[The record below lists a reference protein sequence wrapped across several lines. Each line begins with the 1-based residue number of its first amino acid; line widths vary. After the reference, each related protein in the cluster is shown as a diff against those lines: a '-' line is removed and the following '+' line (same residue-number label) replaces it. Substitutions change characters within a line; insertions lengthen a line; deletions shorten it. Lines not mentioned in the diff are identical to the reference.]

1 MPARKHKPIDSASA
15 AVRADRCLSALLS
28 QTLVAFTLE
37 FDNEFERR
45 MQQANYPGALLSLVV
60 WSNLIRFLSAGNLSV
75 RQLAEQALAS
85 DTQLKFS
92 LGCLER
98 WGYVALR
105 PDASD
110 DRPIAKRVHRRSG
123 RLLRDGWG
131 SGRGIRSGWLV
142 RLTEKGRAAAQI
154 WPTLFDEIEARWRAR
169 FGAERLANLREALP
183 AIIEQLDLELPQAL
197 PFHWLEDYSYA
208 KLRERRTAGDS
219 LPALLSQLLLAF
231 RIEFEQSS
239 RVPLALCANT
249 LRVLGETP
257 VPLADIPRLTGA
269 SPETADIGWFAK
281 RFVIIQPEPNAKR
294 GKAARLSPLGLK
306 VQQAYSKLT
315 RQIEARWQ
323 ERFGKEKIQRLRD
336 CLSELFVLQNGDHL
350 RISEGLVPAAGT
362 VRAGTQAPA
371 LGRRDLG
378 PAARQRMRDMAAQTA
393 LFVRDPA
400 NSLPHYPMWDMNR
413 GFGP

>member
-1 MPARKHKPIDSASA
+1 MPAREQKPIDSASSVVA
-15 AVRADRCLSALLS
+15 GGRCLSALLS

-45 MQQANYPGALLSLVV
+45 MQRANYPGALLSLVV
-60 WSNLIRFLSAGNLSV
+60 WSNLIRFLSAGDLSV
-75 RQLAEQALAS
+75 RQLAEQALAP
-85 DTQLKFS
+85 DTQLKFG

-98 WGYVALR
+98 WGYVVLR
-105 PDASD
+105 PDSGD
-110 DRPIAKRVHRRSG
+110 ERPVAKQVHHRSG

-154 WPTLFDEIEARWRAR
+154 WPALFDEIEARWRKR
-169 FGAERLANLREALP
+169 FGADRVANLREALS
-183 AIIEQLDLELPQAL
+183 AIAEQLDLELPQAL
-197 PFHWLEDYSYA
+197 PVHWLEDYNYA
-208 KLRERRTAGDS
+208 KLREPRTRVDS

-231 RIEFEQSS
+231 QIEFEQAC

-281 RFVIIQPEPNAKR
+281 RFVIIEPDRQAKR
-294 GKAARLSPLGLK
+294 GKAVRLSPLGLK
-306 VQQAYSKLT
+306 VQKAYGKLT
-315 RQIEARWQ
+315 RVIEERWQ
-323 ERFGKEKIQRLRD
+323 ARFGKEKIQRLRD
-336 CLSELFVLQNGDHL
+336 CLNELFELRDGDQL
-350 RISEGLVPAAGT
+350 RISAGLIPAAGT

-371 LGRRDLG
+371 LGRRDVG
-378 PAARQRMRDMAAQTA
+378 PAARQRMRDMVAQSERFA
-393 LFVRDPA
+393 RDPA
-400 NSLPHYPMWDMNR
+400 NSLPHYPLWDMNR